1 MASEPSPNAN
11 DEPNRSN
18 STSESS
24 SSSSSCVCKCKEY
37 DTHWKNKYEI
47 SILVEYCGCI
57 KAQQLTSNKLFLF
70 RVFAAIYCVC
80 ILVWNFTRYIRHN
93 MTIYFFIYITQWDA
107 IMVASYFITIC
118 IINVKI
124 LRYIN
129 THIHITP
136 SLNIDNITIHPNGV
150 LPAKNTNINVLY
162 AKDSTL
168 RFLCALCSTLFS
180 ICFAV
185 TMVITISNW
194 AIATDYS
201 NYIEDNDDI
210 EKLVNDIHLH
220 GVLSVLIGIDYSVSA
235 LYLPYNSIVHP
246 FIFTLVFVLWSLLH
260 YTLKFTDP
268 FQHRY
273 IYYMLN
279 WKYPHTAI
287 PMTVILIGC
296 VMAVHQLCAWI
307 KYKYIL
313 NKWFMQSKDIEN
325 IATIVR
331 TESDAQAQAEK
342 NKALPTE
349 DIYPNNDVE
358 ADPSRNANSV
368 NPSLSPSQLEPDIQ
382 IELEENKDSL
392 TPHEQETVST

>member
-18 STSESS
+18 STSES

-162 AKDSTL
+162 
-168 RFLCALCSTLFS
+168 
-180 ICFAV
+180 
-185 TMVITISNW
+185 
-194 AIATDYS
+194 
-201 NYIEDNDDI
+201 
-210 EKLVNDIHLH
+210 
-220 GVLSVLIGIDYSVSA
+220 
-235 LYLPYNSIVHP
+235 
-246 FIFTLVFVLWSLLH
+246 
-260 YTLKFTDP
+260 
-268 FQHRY
+268 